1 MRVYDKELFKDITL
15 LYVEDDLMTQEEVSF
30 FLKRYVKELYIA
42 NNGVEGLELFKKHN
56 PDMVITDIQMPI
68 KNGLIMAEEIY
79 KINPS
84 APIVVTTAYTDSEYL
99 MNAIELGIDKYIVK
113 PINMIEVL
121 AIIQKSLNLS
131 LQKRDSN
138 SINSDYIQFI
148 LDTNP
153 TFMFIMHCNKVEF
166 ANKKLLDIL
175 GHENIISFN
184 EHIKKFDNLVELID
198 SDLNINWIDYLIKNP
213 EKKHLVRLNGSNLS
227 LKREFYVSYKY
238 FENMN
243 KSVFVFVDKNEE
255 NLKKI
260 NHLTSELIQKLQD
273 NDLSFVIQKELEEIL
288 KLTMA
293 R

>member
-1 MRVYDKELFKDITL
+1 MY
-15 LYVEDDLMTQEEVSF
+15 
-30 FLKRYVKELYIA
+30 
-42 NNGVEGLELFKKHN
+42 
-56 PDMVITDIQMPI
+56 
-68 KNGLIMAEEIY
+68 
-79 KINPS
+79 
-84 APIVVTTAYTDSEYL
+84 
-99 MNAIELGIDKYIVK
+99 
-113 PINMIEVL
+113 
-121 AIIQKSLNLS
+121 
-131 LQKRDSN
+131 
-138 SINSDYIQFI
+138 
-148 LDTNP
+148 
-153 TFMFIMHCNKVEF
+153 
-166 ANKKLLDIL
+166 
-175 GHENIISFN
+175 
-184 EHIKKFDNLVELID
+184 ELIFRIRI
-198 SDLNINWIDYLIKNP
+198 SPFKAESSSCSESFKLNGKAKEAETRIKNP